1 MVITRE
7 TAEYVAGLS
16 RLKIAE
22 EEIDPVCKEISSIL
36 SYMEEINASVDTGM
50 ADALE
55 AGLSNVMRQDVVE
68 PSMDR
73 AYLLE
78 NVPEHTDET
87 PIVPKTVD

>member
-22 EEIDPVCKEISSIL
+22 DEIGPVCQELSSIL
-36 SYMEEINASVDTGM
+36 SYMDEINASIDTDM
-50 ADALE
+50 DDVPAK
-55 AGLSNVMRQDVVE
+55 GLSNVIRQDVAE
-68 PSMDR
+68 ASMDR
-73 AYLLE
+73 GHLLE
-78 NVPEHTDET
+78 NVPEHTEET